1 MLAVELESRSQV
13 LLNVEV
19 GLLPK
24 EDDANRFSGW
34 FDDELN
40 QFSVEPPNR
49 FVSVVFE
56 VFANRFVLV
65 PEEPEPA
72 NKFFGFEFSSPLLVE
87 EKRFFFDS
95 SFVEIAGLPA
105 KNGFE
110 ATAFISLFPNSFA
123 ALIAFSSDV
132 NGVGSDSKAFFFCSS
147 FVFEISGFVSSV
159 FF

>member
-1 MLAVELESRSQV
+1 MLAVELESRSRV
-13 LLNVEV
+13 LLNVEDE

-24 EDDANRFSGW
+24 EDDANQFSDW
-34 FDDELN
+34 FEDELN
-40 QFSVEPPNR
+40 QFSVETPNR

-56 VFANRFVLV
+56 VFANRFVV

-95 SFVEIAGLPA
+95 SFVEVAGLPA

-147 FVFEISGFVSSV
+147 FVFEISGFASSV